1 MSRTV
6 KVSASKEYDVII
18 GGGLLAEAGERIRSV
33 SGGSALCLVSDDIVD
48 KLYGESVESSLT
60 AAGFRVEKFIIPHGE
75 GSKTPGNFLELVS
88 FMAGKGI
95 SGGDAAVALGGGV
108 VGDLTGFA
116 AATYRRGIDFIQ
128 IPTTLLA
135 AVDASVGG
143 KTAVDLPAGKNL
155 LGAFHQPS
163 LVLCDTDTFATLPE
177 EILRDGCAEII
188 KYGMIK
194 DAALFESLRDIPK
207 AMSED
212 VIARCVE
219 IKRDVVEADERDKGE
234 RRLLNFGHTVGHA
247 VELLSDFGITHGSA
261 VAIGMA
267 IVAAASAKA
276 GYCSVECR
284 DMLLEKLKS
293 FGLPTETDFTAAQ
306 LAKAMLADKKRSGST
321 VDMIIPEEIG
331 RCAIRKTHVDELEAF
346 VASGI

>member
-6 KVSASKEYDVII
+6 TVSASKKYDVII
-18 GGGLLAEAGERIRSV
+18 GSGLLREAGERV
-33 SGGSALCLVSDDIVD
+33 KAVNGGSALCLVTDDVVD
-48 KLYGESVESSLT
+48 ALYGAAVENSLA
-60 AAGFRVEKFIIPHGE
+60 AAGYRVEKIVIPHGE
-75 GSKTPGNFLELVS
+75 ASKTPETYLNIIS
-88 FMAGKGI
+88 FMAEKDI

-108 VGDLTGFA
+108 IGDLTGFA
-116 AATYRRGIDFIQ
+116 AATYRRGIDFVQ
-128 IPTTLLA
+128 LPTTLLA

-163 LVLCDTDTFATLPE
+163 LVLCDTDTFKTLSKD
-177 EILRDGCAEII
+177 ILRDGCSEII
-188 KYGMIK
+188 KYAMIK
-194 DAALFESLRDIPK
+194 DAALFDVLQDIPS

-267 IVAAASAKA
+267 IVARASAKL
-276 GYCSVECR
+276 GYCSEECSAMLVE
-284 DMLLEKLKS
+284 KIKS
-293 FGLPTETDFTAAQ
+293 FGLPTETEFTAAQ
-306 LAKAMLADKKRSGST
+306 LAKAMLADKKRSGGT
-321 VDMIIPEEIG
+321 VDMIIPEKIG
-331 RCAIRKTHVDELEAF
+331 RCVIRKTDVSDLESF
-346 VASGI
+346 VSAGM